1 MDQFNKS
8 PQPNTT
14 ERNANFEALVAK
26 DCAVI
31 EARLKEISIRMLQE
45 DISGEPN
52 VGALEGI
59 SESNFSGLSG
69 LKKSYDSFPFWYVT
83 PKLFFKYLHE
93 RGGKKFR
100 SLLLLNSYRMFTHG
114 KEPNQEVVN
123 MAVGEELV
131 HETALILDD
140 VIDNSTM
147 RRGGPSL
154 WVKNEIFKLIPSF
167 EDSKGIA
174 VDFGKL
180 CFSWARHLMVDTVDE
195 KFRPEAGKVFWQ
207 AVADMKHG
215 EDDDNMSAH
224 TSEWPPIEDVL
235 EQFYLKTSSYSM
247 RLPLLSALYASGTP
261 VNDRILEGIESFSR
275 GFGIAFQLHDD
286 LLITKTTEEIGKD
299 TTLDAFNGTKIPITI
314 LARQLGSEEEKTFID
329 NVWGKP
335 SELTEENI
343 LKLKEIFKRT
353 GAIQKIKEMIKL
365 EVQKAESGLD
375 IIAQSGFDVSNL
387 RHLLNI
393 GLPWMDDLDKQV
405 S

>member
-69 LKKSYDSFPFWYVT
+69 L
-83 PKLFFKYLHE
+83 
-93 RGGKKFR
+93 
-100 SLLLLNSYRMFTHG
+100 
-114 KEPNQEVVN
+114 
-123 MAVGEELV
+123 
-131 HETALILDD
+131 
-140 VIDNSTM
+140 
-147 RRGGPSL
+147 
-154 WVKNEIFKLIPSF
+154 KNEIFKLIPSF